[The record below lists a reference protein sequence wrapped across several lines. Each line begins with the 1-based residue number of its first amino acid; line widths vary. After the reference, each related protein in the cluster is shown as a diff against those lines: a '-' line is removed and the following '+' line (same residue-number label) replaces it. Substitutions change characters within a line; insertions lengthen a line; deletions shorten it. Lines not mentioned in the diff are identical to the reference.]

1 MEIYISERGKG
12 EIRWDPQGEKRGVG
26 KLADPAI
33 STGIIDAPSTD
44 YTTNSTTYEFITAKR
59 FLTIAKD
66 GICSVWRILTK
77 AVYVL

>member
-1 MEIYISERGKG
+1 MKFGGIHRERR
-12 EIRWDPQGEKRGVG
+12 EEWENWPILPFPQ
-26 KLADPAI
+26 A
-33 STGIIDAPSTD
+33 SSGIIGAPSTD

-59 FLTIAKD
+59 FLAIAKD